1 MHETGARS
9 KREKRLLKP
18 ALQRRERLIFHHA
31 GRERFRTERQKIA
44 EANRAARQLDF
55 AAEHGRGEIE
65 CRVSN
70 KAARRDQWTVAQ
82 IERLSKTKR
91 VNEVRGLTEKLV
103 VDRGA
108 GDLDV
113 TCGENQ
119 TRFVLLGKLARELD
133 AIAELEFRITVK
145 IERQRREIVFK
156 TEIGLEEKRIFVKD
170 FAFVAALRNFD
181 RRGERPSK
189 SEQISIAILGAD
201 NAAFVSAIADRE
213 ANLFALGFLGGDV
226 QKK

>member
-1 MHETGARS
+1 MEHGEEFAADGIAFRIVRSEIALAVTAHGGRAAVEETFVDRDRSRLVRPAVIERMHETGARS

-18 ALQRRERLIFHHA
+18 ALQRRKRLIFHHA

-113 TCGENQ
+113 TCGEN
-119 TRFVLLGKLARELD
+119 
-133 AIAELEFRITVK
+133 
-145 IERQRREIVFK
+145 
-156 TEIGLEEKRIFVKD
+156 
-170 FAFVAALRNFD
+170 
-181 RRGERPSK
+181 
-189 SEQISIAILGAD
+189 
-201 NAAFVSAIADRE
+201 
-213 ANLFALGFLGGDV
+213 
-226 QKK
+226 